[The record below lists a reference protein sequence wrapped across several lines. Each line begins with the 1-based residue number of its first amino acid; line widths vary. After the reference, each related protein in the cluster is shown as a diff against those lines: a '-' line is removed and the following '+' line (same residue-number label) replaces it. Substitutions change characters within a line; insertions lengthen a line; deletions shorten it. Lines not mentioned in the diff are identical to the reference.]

1 MKESMMRR
9 LASVCI
15 QMNKLILI
23 LPLFFI
29 TMCGEA
35 PVTPPAGA
43 CSLPLDGSSANC
55 PPHDVVCLSLDCPP
69 IPKPITKPTL
79 PRKELKGEVDIWNVN
94 QIHQMQ
100 FLFLEN
106 KRIEQAENN
115 LTQPSDAIN
124 NALEEFWEVQ
134 DGSDGSTEQEELL

>member
-1 MKESMMRR
+1 MGK
-9 LASVCI
+9 
-15 QMNKLILI
+15 MNKLVVI
-23 LPLFFI
+23 LPLFLLS
-29 TMCGEA
+29 MCSDA

-43 CSLPLDGSSANC
+43 CSLPLSGLPANC
-55 PPHDVVCLSLDCPP
+55 PDTFDDIRPAG
-69 IPKPITKPTL
+69 KITI

-94 QIHQMQ
+94 QLHQMQ

-115 LTQPSDAIN
+115 LTQPFDAIN
-124 NALEEFWEVQ
+124 SALEQFWEVQ

>member
-1 MKESMMRR
+1 MKENMMRS
-9 LASVCI
+9 LVSACI
-15 QMNKLILI
+15 QMNKLVLLI
-23 LPLFFI
+23 PLFFI

-43 CSLPLDGSSANC
+43 CSLPLDGSPANC
-55 PPHDVVCLSLDCPP
+55 PDTFDD
-69 IPKPITKPTL
+69 IKL

-94 QIHQMQ
+94 QLHQMQ

-124 NALEEFWEVQ
+124 SALEEFWEVQ
-134 DGSDGSTEQEELL
+134 DGSNGSTEQEELL

>member
-1 MKESMMRR
+1 MKESMMRS
-9 LASVCI
+9 LVSACI

-43 CSLPLDGSSANC
+43 CSLPLDGSPANC
-55 PPHDVVCLSLDCPP
+55 PDTFDD
-69 IPKPITKPTL
+69 IKL

-94 QIHQMQ
+94 QLHQMQ

-124 NALEEFWEVQ
+124 SALEEFWEVQ
-134 DGSDGSTEQEELL
+134 DGSDGSTEQEKLL